1 MFLYKRNYVL
11 YFKTYFC
18 FVIEPL
24 SSEHQYNKYW
34 QSCSNAVFSN
44 SKQRRRI
51 FVDSIFIFNQKS
63 TLKQLGSPT
72 LNRRNSFNVVSTLK
86 QTLINIRQL
95 NFHFQPNFNVETT
108 LMNVDDQRCFKVDS
122 TLMCLLGNELTSN
135 QVMSKA
141 SAEISSAISAL
152 NLKYYWN
159 INVHENFEN
168 ISTKC
173 IRVLKNIHSDW
184 KWKFYGLELWYNS
197 FKIRTECVR
206 FL

>member
-1 MFLYKRNYVL
+1 M
-11 YFKTYFC
+11 

-24 SSEHQYNKYW
+24 SSEHQHNKYW
-34 QSCSNAVFSN
+34 KSCFNAIFLMT
-44 SKQRRRI
+44 KQRRRSY
-51 FVDSIFIFNQKS
+51 VDSNIGSSTWNRSEFIFNDE
-63 TLKQLGSPT
+63 T
-72 LNRRNSFNVVSTLK
+72 
-86 QTLINIRQL
+86 TLINIRRL

-197 FKIRTECVR
+197 CKIRTECVR

>member
-1 MFLYKRNYVL
+1 MSIGKWILFLNFLKFNSFLKFYIGIYRYILHWNLVNVIYAYALRNLYILYKFYSFRLFDYSCNNNLIMFLYKRNYVL

-86 QTLINIRQL
+86 QTLIIIRRL

-108 LMNVDDQRCFKVDS
+108 LMNADGQLCFNVDS

-135 QVMSKA
+135 
-141 SAEISSAISAL
+141 
-152 NLKYYWN
+152 
-159 INVHENFEN
+159 
-168 ISTKC
+168 
-173 IRVLKNIHSDW
+173 
-184 KWKFYGLELWYNS
+184 
-197 FKIRTECVR
+197 
-206 FL
+206 